1 MPEPLKILVVDD
13 EAAIRGL
20 LVDVLRDEH
29 YVVLTAANGRVAV
42 EVAARERP
50 DLILMDTMMPE
61 LDGPGAIRR
70 LRELPELVDVPV
82 VLMSAGDGTLPHDIV
97 TAARISK
104 PFHLDHVL
112 AVISA
117 ALHRARGAGPA

>member
-20 LVDVLRDEH
+20 LVDVLHDAH
-29 YVVLTAANGRVAV
+29 FVVLTAANGRAAV

-50 DLILMDTMMPE
+50 DLILMDIMMPE
-61 LDGPGAIRR
+61 LDGPGAIRC
-70 LRELPELVDVPV
+70 LRALPELEDVPI
-82 VLMSAGDGTLPHDIV
+82 VLMSAGDGSLPSDIV
-97 TAARISK
+97 TAALIPK

-112 AVISA
+112 TVLADV
-117 ALHRARGAGPA
+117 LHVAKGREPA